1 MKSPWSP
8 SCSRQRPAAE
18 FLYATKAPTP
28 RQGATS
34 SLGTVDTGNG
44 WRCRHSHV
52 SRDWHTALIPAF
64 LGDNREGQYQRR
76 HTPMQPH
83 DGVPCTA
90 PGHGKAE
97 CPSYPTQTKTLLV
110 VTDSHSLLAAVT
122 KGPHSHTDWTEDR
135 IWQRLLSL
143 MRAGW
148 SVQLH
153 FATNIAEYML
163 TSLQIS
169 MRRRPRQPGNTR
181 SME

>member
-1 MKSPWSP
+1 
-8 SCSRQRPAAE
+8 
-18 FLYATKAPTP
+18 
-28 RQGATS
+28 
-34 SLGTVDTGNG
+34 
-44 WRCRHSHV
+44 
-52 SRDWHTALIPAF
+52 
-64 LGDNREGQYQRR
+64 
-76 HTPMQPH
+76 MQPH

-97 CPSYPTQTKTLLV
+97 CPSYPAQTKALLV

-135 IWQRLLSL
+135 LWQRLLTL
-143 MRAGW
+143 TRAGW
-148 SVQLH
+148 SVQLQ
-153 FATNIAEYML
+153 FATNIAEYTL